1 MLSKELSFEQFKDE
15 VLKDYY
21 IAWLSRNMSLI
32 ARKEVL
38 SGKAKFGIFGDGKEL
53 PQIAMAKNFKP
64 GDWRSG
70 YYRDQTFLLAAGM
83 TTPRNFF
90 ALLYGDTRVE
100 YNPDNGGRSFNNH
113 FGTRLIDEQ
122 GEWKELKSMKCTSSD
137 ISPTAGQM
145 PRLVGLALASKLYR
159 NNPLLSDTPFSNGG
173 NEVAFGTIGDA
184 STSEG
189 HFFETINAAAV
200 LQIPMAVSV
209 WDDGY
214 GISVPKSVQT
224 AKESISK
231 AMKGFEK
238 GNRDKTGILIYNAKG
253 WDYPGLCQMY
263 ETGVAECREK
273 HIPVLF
279 HVDELTQPAGH
290 STSGS
295 HERYKSEE
303 RLAWEQEYDG
313 LNQMKKWLIDSSLAS
328 AEELES
334 VEVKARDDARQAQK
348 EAYQV
353 FIQALISERDELV
366 TLVRDKGCHCGD
378 VNQAAVDKLI
388 NDLMATYAL
397 GRKEIMSTARKV
409 LRNYCSACEKS
420 DGLKMRLQKW
430 VQKYAHDGFER
441 YSAYLYSESPKS
453 ALNVAV
459 VPPVYSSGS
468 PMVPAREIIR
478 DNFDKILETYPQTVI
493 FGEDVGHLGGVNQ
506 TLEGMQSKY
515 GEWRVR
521 DTGIREAT
529 IVGKAIGLAL
539 RGLRPIAE
547 IQYFDYILYGLQTL
561 SDDLA
566 TTRYRTKNGQKAP
579 VIISTRGHRLE
590 GIWHSG
596 SPLSMIINSIRGIYV
611 CVPRDMTRAAGF
623 YNTLLKGDDPGLV
636 IESLNGYRLREQ
648 RPDNIGEYTI
658 PLGVP
663 EVMIQGSD
671 VTLVTY
677 GSNVRI
683 AQEATLQL
691 SENGISVEL
700 IDVQTLLP
708 FDIHGVIVE
717 SIKKT
722 NRVVFFDEDVP
733 GGATAFMMQKVLEE
747 QNGFRYLDS
756 APRTVTGREHRP
768 AYGTD
773 GDYFSNPSAEDLYE
787 AIYDLMEETNPGK
800 YPPIYE

>member
-1 MLSKELSFEQFKDE
+1 MQSKELSFDEFKKE
-15 VLKDYY
+15 VLNDFY
-21 IAWLSRNMSLI
+21 IGWLSRNMSLI

-53 PQIAMAKNFKP
+53 PQLAMAKQFKD

-83 TTPRNFF
+83 VTPHIFF
-90 ALLYGDTRVE
+90 AQLYGETRTDL
-100 YNPDNGGRSFNNH
+100 NPDNGGRSFNNH
-113 FGTRLIDEQ
+113 FGTRTIDDN
-122 GEWKELKSMKCTSSD
+122 GKWKELKNIKCTSSD

-145 PRLVGLALASKLYR
+145 PRLVGLAMASKVYK
-159 NNPLLSDTPFSNGG
+159 NNKLLKDSPFSNNG

-200 LQIPMAVSV
+200 MQIPMAISV

-214 GISVPKSVQT
+214 GISVPKSMQT

-238 GNRDKTGILIYNAKG
+238 GPRDKNGILIFNIKG
-253 WDYPGLCQMY
+253 WDYPGLCQAY
-263 ETGVAECREK
+263 EKGIKECREN

-279 HVDELTQPAGH
+279 HVEELTQPAGH

-295 HERYKSEE
+295 HERYKSAE
-303 RLAWEQEYDG
+303 RLAWEAEYDG
-313 LNQMKKWLIDSSLAS
+313 LAQMKKWLLESNLGT
-328 AEELES
+328 AEELQAIEN
-334 VEVKARDDARQAQK
+334 KARADARKAQH
-348 EAYQV
+348 ETYQQ
-353 FIQALISERDELV
+353 FHQALVAERDELIALINSRSC
-366 TLVRDKGCHCGD
+366 TCNSAESDK
-378 VNQAAVDKLI
+378 VIYALI
-388 NDLMATYAL
+388 NDLLSTYSL

-409 LRNYCSACEKS
+409 LRNICSSCSKS
-420 DGLKMRLQKW
+420 GGLKDKLREW
-430 VQKYAHDGFER
+430 VRHYSKAQWEN
-441 YSAYLYSESPKS
+441 YSAYLYSESDEAAAK
-453 ALNVAV
+453 
-459 VPPVYSSGS
+459 VPAIPPIYDEK
-468 PMVPAREIIR
+468 PAMVPAREIIR
-478 DNFDKILETYPQTVI
+478 DNFDKILEKYPQTVI
-493 FGEDVGHLGGVNQ
+493 FGEDAGFLGGVNQ
-506 TLEGMQSKY
+506 TLEGMQAKY

-529 IVGKAIGLAL
+529 IVGKAIGMAL

-611 CVPRDMTRAAGF
+611 CVPRDMTRAAGL

-636 IESLNGYRLREQ
+636 IEPLNGYRLREP
-648 RPDNIGEYTI
+648 RPTNIGEFTI

-663 EVMIQGSD
+663 EILVKGEDI
-671 VTLVTY
+671 TLVTY

-683 AQEATLQL
+683 ALEATESLHD
-691 SENGISVEL
+691 NGISVEL

-708 FDIHGVIVE
+708 FDIHGIITE

-722 NRVVFFDEDVP
+722 SRVVFFDEDVP
-733 GGATAFMMQKVLEE
+733 GGATAFMMQKVVEK
-747 QNGFRYLDS
+747 QGAYQYLD
-756 APRTVTGREHRP
+756 APPRTVTARDHRP

-787 AIYDLMEETNPGK
+787 AIYEIMGENNPK
-800 YPPIYE
+800 KFPPIY